1 MAHRNHTNKLHYVLN
16 KNYFRSRDVYSLLFY
31 CHDMPHWAHMP
42 RYVSLYLTNKILLE
56 RKCGMPLVDS
66 KARDCTSQL
75 TQAILRQLR
84 KNTQHLP
91 ILIVGIGTDKV
102 IGDSFG
108 PLVGEFLCRRKIPNT
123 KVIGT
128 LKNPIHALNL
138 HTIHTTGY
146 FTIALDSSMG
156 ESDCLYHFSV
166 KPTPIYPGCAVG
178 KQLNPIGDMSIGAI
192 LVEPQYTTTSN
203 YAALRGVRLYH
214 VMGMAKTTANALV
227 ASIQRY
233 EQERNN

>member
-1 MAHRNHTNKLHYVLN
+1 
-16 KNYFRSRDVYSLLFY
+16 
-31 CHDMPHWAHMP
+31 
-42 RYVSLYLTNKILLE
+42 
-56 RKCGMPLVDS
+56 MPLVDS

-102 IGDSFG
+102 VGDSFG

-138 HTIHTTGY
+138 HTVNTTGY
-146 FTIALDSSMG
+146 FTIAIDSSMG
-156 ESDCLYHFSV
+156 ERECLYNFAI

-192 LVEPQYTTTSN
+192 LVEPKYDTASN
-203 YAALRGVRLYH
+203 YVALREVRLYH
-214 VMGMAKTTANALV
+214 AMGMAKTAANALV
-227 ASIQRY
+227 DSIQKY
-233 EQERNN
+233 GQERNN